1 MKKIIRQG
9 AFETNSS
16 SSHSLIIKRKEES
29 SLNTFPRNS
38 DKVFS
43 LSEYGVSNG
52 HEEYPDIYKL
62 TSEVSKARFMLN
74 FIATY
79 IEFNLEEYPDVGYW
93 RDEEQTI
100 KNENRTF
107 SILIQQTP
115 FVWFKELLEEATE
128 TKFVFVEPS
137 YGCFPYYDAIYGD
150 EEIAE
155 EFLVDFKDKDKFK
168 NAIKNIVFNEDVVII
183 DADIPY
189 GHEEILNNI

>member
-9 AFETNSS
+9 TFETNSS

-29 SLNTFPRNS
+29 SLDTFPRNS
-38 DKVFS
+38 DKVFR

-52 HEEYPDIYKL
+52 YEEYPDIYKL
-62 TSEVSKARFMLN
+62 ASEVSKARYMLN
-74 FIATY
+74 FITTY
-79 IEFNLEEYPDVGYW
+79 IKFNLEEYPDVGYW
-93 RDEEQTI
+93 CDEKQTI

-115 FVWFKELLEEATE
+115 FVWFKELLEEATG
-128 TKFVFVEPS
+128 TKFVFVDPS
-137 YGCFPYYDAIYGD
+137 YDCFPYYDVIYGD
-150 EEIAE
+150 DEIAE

-168 NAIKNIVFNEDVVII
+168 NAVKNIVFNEDVVII

-189 GHEEILNNI
+189 GYEETLNNI